1 MHTYQAK
8 YATAFFLSILLSVGG
23 PLSNHPATSQAQVVE
38 RGRDEKK
45 PLRAVTFSFMGTVD
59 NVRASGGLLD
69 GSVQTGSRLNGTYT
83 FDPSTPDSNKDPTV
97 GDYQHRTAGYGLL
110 IKIGK
115 YEFKTD
121 PAKVNFLLEVVARP
135 ERHNYLLRSYNNVSS
150 GPGLAAD
157 AIDHISW
164 QLDDP
169 SGKAMASD
177 AIPLNPPVLSKWRS
191 VFGLTLDG
199 RGDRRKG
206 GRDELFIRGHVEFI
220 WWDLPAPGY
229 LVEPTHQRKLAAK
242 ELDGMWADLAG
253 DDVARGYRA
262 ATALLADSGEAV
274 PFLELRLKPKL
285 VDAKRIARLLA
296 DLDSDRFEERAEA
309 TRELEALGESAEVGL
324 RQALADQ
331 PSAEAR
337 RRLEG
342 LVQKLNGARPS
353 LERLRALRAL
363 KVLEHLAS
371 PGALKVLQELAKQ
384 EAKTWLAQEAKFAA
398 DRLSKRQAEKR

>member
-1 MHTYQAK
+1 MHAYQAK
-8 YATAFFLSILLSVGG
+8 YVTAFFLFILLCASA
-23 PLSNHPATSQAQVVE
+23 LISNLPATSQAQVVE
-38 RGRDEKK
+38 KGRDEKK
-45 PLRAVTFSFMGTVD
+45 PFRAVTFSFMGTVH

-69 GSVQTGSRLNGTYT
+69 GSVQSGSRLTGTYT

-97 GDYQHRTAGYGLL
+97 GDYRHSTAGYGLL

-157 AIDHISW
+157 AIAHISW
-164 QLDDP
+164 QLDDS
-169 SGKAMASD
+169 SGKALPND
-177 AIPLNPPVLSKWRS
+177 ALPLNPPVLSEWRS
-191 VFGLTLDG
+191 DFGLTLDG
-199 RGDRRKG
+199 RGNRRKG

-220 WWDLPAPGY
+220 WWDLPAPDQ
-229 LVEPTHQRKLAAK
+229 LEQPQRRKLAAK
-242 ELDGMWADLAG
+242 ELDAMWADLAG

-262 ATALLADSGEAV
+262 ARTLLADPVDAV

-285 VDAKRIARLLA
+285 VDPKRIAKLLA
-296 DLDSDRFEERAEA
+296 DLDSDRFEERTKA
-309 TRELEALGESAEVGL
+309 TRELEALGESAEADL
-324 RQALADQ
+324 RQALAGR

-342 LVQKLNGARPS
+342 LVQKLDGARPS
-353 LERLRALRAL
+353 QERLRALRAL
-363 KVLEHLAS
+363 KLLEHLAS
-371 PGALKVLQELAKQ
+371 PEALKVLEELVKQ
-384 EAKTWLAQEAKFAA
+384 EPKTWLAQEAKFAA
-398 DRLSKRQAEKR
+398 DRLSRRQPKKP